1 MGWEHKTK
9 GTVHSSQ
16 EKNEVS
22 EIVKILQDDTHPL
35 HSNTLLNIGR
45 VLDRNVDTLD
55 SNWKE
60 DLQKVYPH
68 NLDLVHQVDGN
79 DKYDLL
85 EFQIDVMDDYHYTEY
100 LARNQMETPDH
111 MKPFR
116 TMVWV
121 HGGENDNHFNKLK
134 TNIRDYGSTHY
145 KVRGVERIVVID
157 KKDLTKVNGWKNMK
171 VFDLT
176 TK

>member
-1 MGWEHKTK
+1 
-9 GTVHSSQ
+9 
-16 EKNEVS
+16 
-22 EIVKILQDDTHPL
+22 
-35 HSNTLLNIGR
+35 
-45 VLDRNVDTLD
+45 
-55 SNWKE
+55 
-60 DLQKVYPH
+60 
-68 NLDLVHQVDGN
+68 
-79 DKYDLL
+79 
-85 EFQIDVMDDYHYTEY
+85 MDDYHYTEF
-100 LARNQMETPDH
+100 LARIQMETPDH